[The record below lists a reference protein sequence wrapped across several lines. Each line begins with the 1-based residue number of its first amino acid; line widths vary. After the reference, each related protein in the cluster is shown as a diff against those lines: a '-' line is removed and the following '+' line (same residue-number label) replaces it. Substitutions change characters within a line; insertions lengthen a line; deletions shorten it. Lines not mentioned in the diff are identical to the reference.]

1 MMKRT
6 FTSLLA
12 VLLIT
17 TVALCAQEAPTNKAA
32 AKDKP
37 DAKLQKLVE
46 DIASQHHGKVA
57 FFAKNLK
64 TGATVGVNPDEVV
77 KTASTIKLAALIEG
91 FYQIKAGKKNL
102 ADKVTL
108 RKEDQVGGSG
118 TFPFLRAPID
128 LTLEDVLTFMVIYSD
143 NTGTNLAIDQFGLK
157 NINERIASM
166 GLKNTYF
173 YKKVFKP
180 AEGPMPSDQKTYGLG
195 KTTPREIGEMMESI
209 DRCDLG
215 DAELCKKMLDIL
227 KKQQYR
233 EAIPRY
239 IETSD
244 TSEEPSA
251 IANKTGALDALRADV
266 ALVYTKNGKILI
278 SAYAYENKDQRWNPD
293 NEAYITIAKLAKVI
307 VDTWAPKGLQP
318 EEEKDTKK

>member
-1 MMKRT
+1 MKRICG
-6 FTSLLA
+6 A
-12 VLLIT
+12 VLMMSL
-17 TVALCAQEAPTNKAA
+17 AACAQCDQFKPA
-32 AKDKP
+32 AKTEGKA
-37 DAKLQKLVE
+37 DAKLQKQVE
-46 DIASQHHGKVA
+46 AIAAEHHGKVA

-64 TGATVGVNPDEVV
+64 TGETVGLNPDEVV
-77 KTASTIKLAALIEG
+77 KTASTIKLAAFIEG

-108 RKEDQVGGSG
+108 KKDDQVGGSG

-128 LTLEDVLTFMVIYSD
+128 LTLEDVLTFMIVYSD
-143 NTGTNLAIDQFGLK
+143 NTGTNLAIDQLGLK
-157 NINERIASM
+157 NINDRIASM

-180 AEGPMPSDQKTYGLG
+180 AEGPVPADQKIYGLG
-195 KTTPREIGEMMESI
+195 KTTPREIGQMIESI

-215 DAELCKKMLDIL
+215 DADLCKKMLDIL

-244 TSEEPSA
+244 TSEVPSA

-293 NEAYITIAKLAKVI
+293 NEAYLTIAKLAKAV
-307 VDTWAPKGLQP
+307 VDCWAPKGLAP
-318 EEEKDTKK
+318 EEPKK

>member
-1 MMKRT
+1 MTKKVLTM
-6 FTSLLA
+6 LLA
-12 VLLIT
+12 AS
-17 TVALCAQEAPTNKAA
+17 VALCAQETSAKKA
-32 AKDKP
+32 DVSRDGKP
-37 DAKLQKLVE
+37 DTKLQKLVE

-215 DAELCKKMLDIL
+215 DPELCKKMLDIL

-244 TSEEPSA
+244 TSEVPSA

-318 EEEKDTKK
+318 EEEKDAKK

>member
-1 MMKRT
+1 MKARQVLT
-6 FTSLLA
+6 LLVLNSAMA
-12 VLLIT
+12 V
-17 TVALCAQEAPTNKAA
+17 AQAPVPSPAQKI
-32 AKDKP
+32 D
-37 DAKLQKLVE
+37 DKLQKQVE
-46 DIASQHHGKVA
+46 EIAAQHHGKVA
-57 FFAKNLK
+57 LFAKNLK
-64 TGATVGVNPDEVV
+64 TGAVVGVNPDEVV

-118 TFPFLRAPID
+118 TFPFLKAPID
-128 LTLEDVLTFMVIYSD
+128 LTVEDVLTFMVIYSD

-157 NINERIASM
+157 NINDRITSM

-180 AEGPMPSDQKTYGLG
+180 AEGQLPADQPKFGLG

-215 DAELCKKMLDIL
+215 DADLCKKMLDIL

-244 TSEEPSA
+244 TSEVPSA

-266 ALVYTKNGKILI
+266 GIVYTKNGKILI
-278 SAYAYENKDQRWNPD
+278 SAYTYENKDQRWNPD
-293 NEAYITIAKLAKVI
+293 NEGHITIAKLAKAI
-307 VDTWAPKGLQP
+307 VESWAPKGVEEPKP
-318 EEEKDTKK
+318 EKK